1 MPRVGEGSEPAVL
14 SGRRI
19 LLGVTGSIAA
29 YKSVAL
35 LRRLASHGADVTVVM
50 TDAAKR
56 FVGPLTFQTL
66 SGHPVYDDPFDLREE
81 IIHLTLADAADV
93 FLIAPATAN
102 TIAKL
107 AAGSADDLLSALAL
121 SARCPVII
129 APAMDAVMWEHRLV
143 QRNLEAL
150 RAIGVTV
157 VAPETGEL
165 ASGLFGPGRLAS
177 EDALIAALE
186 ARVGTG
192 TWSRERV
199 VVTAGPT
206 SEPLDPVRTI
216 TNRSSGK
223 MGYALAA
230 AAYRRGAA
238 VTLISGPT
246 RLVPPVGV
254 EVAPVETAAEM
265 RRAVLERCE
274 KATVLIMAAA
284 VSDFRPASARQGKIK
299 KAATPLS
306 VELVPTEDIL
316 AAVTE
321 RHRDLFVVGFAA
333 ETERAVE
340 RASEKLTAKRL
351 DLIVANDVS
360 VPGIGFGADQNE
372 VTLID
377 RDGGVEQVPRLP
389 KPAVAERILDR
400 VETLRR
406 SQGSRSA

>member
-1 MPRVGEGSEPAVL
+1 ML

-29 YKSVAL
+29 YKSVSL
-35 LRRLASHGADVTVVM
+35 LRRLAEQGADVTVVM

-66 SGHPVYDDPFDLREE
+66 SGHPVYDDPFDPREE
-81 IIHLTLADAADV
+81 ILHLTLADAADV

-107 AAGSADDLLSALAL
+107 AAGAADDLVSALAL
-121 SARCPVII
+121 SARCPVIL

-157 VAPETGEL
+157 VLPETGAL
-165 ASGLFGPGRLAS
+165 ASGLVGPGRLAS
-177 EDALIAALE
+177 EEALLAAVD
-186 ARVGTG
+186 ARVGG
-192 TWSRERV
+192 GPWSRERV

-206 SEPLDPVRTI
+206 SEPIDPVRTI

-223 MGYALAA
+223 MGYALADA
-230 AAYRRGAA
+230 ARRRGAA

-246 RLVPPVGV
+246 KLAPPVGV
-254 EVAPVETAAEM
+254 EVVAVDTAAEM
-265 RRAVLERCE
+265 QRAVLERIE

-284 VSDFRPASARQGKIK
+284 VADFRPAAVKPAKIK
-299 KAATPLS
+299 KTVMPLTI
-306 VELVPTEDIL
+306 ELTPTEDIL
-316 AAVTE
+316 KAVAE
-321 RHRDLFVVGFAA
+321 RRSPDLFVVGFAA
-333 ETERAVE
+333 ETDRVVE
-340 RASEKLTAKRL
+340 RAGEKLKAKHL

-360 VPGIGFGADQNE
+360 IAGIGFGADENE
-372 VTLID
+372 VTMID
-377 RDGGVEQVPRLP
+377 RRGDVTPVRRLV
-389 KPAVAERILDR
+389 KSAVAERILDR
-400 VETLRR
+400 VEVLRTPR
-406 SQGSRSA
+406 SDRSA

>member
-1 MPRVGEGSEPAVL
+1 MPRVGQGSDPPGNL

-29 YKSVAL
+29 YKSVSL
-35 LRRLASHGADVTVVM
+35 LRRLVSLGADVTVVM

-66 SGHPVYDDPFDLREE
+66 SGHPVYDDPFDPREE
-81 IIHLTLADAADV
+81 ILHLTLADAADA

-107 AAGSADDLLSALAL
+107 AAGAADDLLSALAL
-121 SARCPVII
+121 SARCPVLL

-150 RAIGVTV
+150 REAGVTIV
-157 VAPETGEL
+157 PPETGAL
-165 ASGLFGPGRLAS
+165 ASGLVGPGRLAS
-177 EDALIAALE
+177 EQTMVAALE
-186 ARVGTG
+186 GCLG
-192 TWSRERV
+192 GGSWSRERV

-206 SEPLDPVRTI
+206 SEPIDPVRTI

-230 AAYRRGAA
+230 SARRRGAA

-246 RLVPPVGV
+246 RLAPPLGV
-254 EVAPVETAAEM
+254 ELVAVETAGEM
-265 RRAVLERCE
+265 RRAVLERVE
-274 KATVLIMAAA
+274 KATLFIMAAA
-284 VSDFRPASARQGKIK
+284 VADFRPRSPQPGKIK
-299 KAATPLS
+299 KGAAPL
-306 VELVPTEDIL
+306 VLELVPTEDIL
-316 AAVTE
+316 TEVTGRCE
-321 RHRDLFVVGFAA
+321 GLFVVGFAA
-333 ETERAVE
+333 ETDRVVE
-340 RASEKLTAKRL
+340 RAAEKLKAKRL

-360 VPGIGFGADQNE
+360 RPGIGFGADENE

-377 RDGGVEQVPRLP
+377 RGGGVLAVPRLP
-389 KPAVAERILDR
+389 KAAVADRILDR
-400 VETLRR
+400 VDALRR
-406 SQGSRSA
+406 SP